1 MIVSRRHVMGALVS
15 PLLLSR
21 SDAEVTPELFQFRP
35 EMEPLVQLIERT
47 PRERCAEVVVEQ
59 LRHGVSYRQ
68 MLAAL
73 FLAGVR
79 NVNPRPPGFALHC
92 VFVIHSAHLIG
103 MEAPADSRLIPLF
116 YALDNF
122 KTAQE
127 RDAAQPGGD
136 YVMRALRGALP
147 APDKAPA
154 ELASALD
161 VWDGERAER
170 AAAAMARHGLTSD
183 AFAMLWRYGA
193 RDYRNIGHKAIY
205 VANAQR
211 ALQALGWQHA
221 EPVLRSLVLSL
232 ADFGAKQQVNGYAF
246 DDQCYGGNL
255 RLVKDSFAKL
265 PSQWTSVEAAGTLEV
280 LQTVRMANPEEACAA
295 ISARLV
301 RGMANAAGAWDAAH
315 LAAAELRMRLVSN
328 VILGLH
334 AVSSMNA
341 LHHAYLTAP
350 DAQTRFLLLLQA
362 AGWLGQFRTF
372 AGTRENSLR
381 TFSITEMEP
390 GADTPLEEVFA
401 NLPAKAD
408 TAAAQ
413 VLRLAAKPA
422 SRRAYMAANLR
433 SIAAKADEVHY
444 YKFLAA
450 LLEDTEL
457 TTPRWQ
463 PHLVAATAYYAK
475 GANDAEPAFMKR
487 AREALKSLLA

>member
-1 MIVSRRHVMGALVS
+1 MTVSRRQVVGALVS
-15 PLLLSR
+15 PLLSR
-21 SDAEVTPELFQFRP
+21 SEAEVTPELFQFRP
-35 EMEPLVQLIERT
+35 EMEPLVQLIERI

-147 APDKAPA
+147 APDRAA
-154 ELASALD
+154 GELASALD
-161 VWDGERAER
+161 FWDGERGER
-170 AAAAMARHGLTSD
+170 AAAAMARHGLVSE
-183 AFAMLWRYGA
+183 AFAMLWQYGA

-221 EPVLRSLVLSL
+221 EPVLRSLILSL
-232 ADFGAKQQVNGYAF
+232 TDFGAKQQMNGYAF

-280 LQTVRMANPEEACAA
+280 LQAIRTAKPEEACAA

-301 RGMANAAGAWDAAH
+301 KGTANAAGAWDAAH
-315 LAAAELRMRLVSN
+315 LAAAELRMSLVSN
-328 VILGLH
+328 VIVGLH

-341 LHHAYLTAP
+341 LHHAYLAAP

-372 AGTRENSLR
+372 AGTHENSLR

-390 GADTPLEEVFA
+390 AASDGPLEEVFA

-408 TAAAQ
+408 AAAAQ
-413 VLRLAAKPA
+413 VLRLAANPA
-422 SRRAYMAANLR
+422 SRRAYMAAALR
-433 SIAAKADEVHY
+433 SIAVKADEVHY
-444 YKFLAA
+444 YKYLAA
-450 LLEDTEL
+450 LVEDIAL
-457 TTPRWQ
+457 MTPRWQ

-475 GANDAEPAFMKR
+475 GANDAEPPPMKR
-487 AREALKSLLA
+487 AREALKSLPA